1 MKYIDEFRK
10 KALVEKLAGKIKK
23 ICPPGQL
30 NIMEVCGSHTQ
41 SFFRFGLDK
50 VLPSNLKLI
59 AGPGCPVCVSPAGY
73 IDAAAGLARKKDVL
87 VITFGDMLRIP
98 GNKTSLE
105 QERAKSGN
113 VRVVYSAIES
123 LEAARNNPDKR
134 VVFLAVGFETTA
146 PTVALSIMAAK
157 KQGLKNLSF
166 LTALKLIPPAME
178 YLAADKQL
186 KIHGFLCPG
195 HVSAIIGTQPYE
207 PIAKKRKIT
216 CCVTGFEPVDILEGI
231 YLVLRRIIA
240 NKPAVDNQYSRV
252 VKRQGNIEAINF
264 CAKVFAVSR
273 AQWRGLGIIPASG
286 QKIRKEFARF
296 DAEKVFSVSADER
309 SVSPQQKKC
318 RCGDVLKGLIEP
330 PECLLFAAACSPQTP
345 IGPCMVSSE
354 GACNAYFKYRREEKS

>member
-1 MKYIDEFRK
+1 MKYVDEFRK
-10 KALVEKLAGKIKK
+10 KVLVDRLAAKIKK
-23 ICPPGQL
+23 ICPPERL

-73 IDAAAGLARKKDVL
+73 IDAAVSLARKKDVL
-87 VITFGDMLRIP
+87 VLTFGDMLRIP

-105 QERAKSGN
+105 QERARLGN
-113 VRVVYSAIES
+113 VRVVYSAFDS
-123 LEAARNNPDKR
+123 LEAARIHPDKK

-146 PTVALSIMAAK
+146 PTVALSILAAK
-157 KQGLKNLSF
+157 KLGLKNLSF

-207 PIAKKRKIT
+207 AIAKKRKIT

-231 YLVLRRIIA
+231 YLILRRIVA
-240 NKPAVDNQYSRV
+240 NKPVVDNQYSRV
-252 VKRQGNIEAINF
+252 VRRSGNIEARNF
-264 CAKVFAVSR
+264 CAKVFTVVP
-273 AQWRGLGIIPASG
+273 AQWRGLGVIPASG
-286 QKIRKEFARF
+286 FKVRKELARF
-296 DAEKVFSVSADER
+296 DAERVFSVSADAR
-309 SVSPQQKKC
+309 GVSPQQKKC
-318 RCGDVLKGLIEP
+318 CCGDVLKGLIEP
-330 PECLLFAAACSPQTP
+330 PECPLFAAACSPQKP
-345 IGPCMVSSE
+345 IGPCMVSNE
-354 GACNAYFKYRREEKS
+354 GACSAYFKYRNVGTA